1 MMLDLIADALL
12 LGGALCA
19 CIYCFVLSRRLKK
32 LASFESGLGG
42 AIAVLSTQVD
52 DMQRVLKETEATA
65 GEASAQLKDLVQE
78 AEDAAGNLEVLLAS
92 LTDVQEAPPAPA
104 PTPAP
109 APMAPVAAEAPAP
122 AEPEAFSFVT
132 ARARNA

>member
-1 MMLDLIADALL
+1 MLIDLVADALL

-19 CIYCFVLSRRLKK
+19 CLYCFVLSRRLKK

-65 GEASAQLKDLVQE
+65 GEASSQLKELVQE

-92 LTDVQEAPPAPA
+92 LTDIPEEPVAKRQAAPA
-104 PTPAP
+104 AAHPGVSVPAA
-109 APMAPVAAEAPAP
+109 AP
-122 AEPEAFSFVT
+122 EPDVLSFVT
-132 ARARNA
+132 ARARNT